1 MKRLLLI
8 FSITISG
15 AAFAAPPPGANPNTE
30 IYKWFDRQ
38 ENVVQGSCCG
48 EGDGHILNDDE
59 WRAKGD
65 GYEVEIKGQWFSTR
79 PEMALRR
86 SLEDPNPTG
95 HAVVWYTIRE
105 REVAIYCFA
114 PGWMN

>member
-8 FSITISG
+8 MSFTIGG
-15 AAFAAPPPGANPNTE
+15 AGFAAPPPGANPNSE

-65 GYEVEIKGQWFSTR
+65 GYEVEIKDQWFATR

>member
-1 MKRLLLI
+1 VVRRWLRRRPAQ
-8 FSITISG
+8 TR
-15 AAFAAPPPGANPNTE
+15 AARF
-30 IYKWFDRQ
+30 YKWFDRQ

-48 EGDGHILNDDE
+48 QGDGHILEDDE
-59 WRAKGD
+59 WRAKAD
-65 GYEVEIKGQWFSTR
+65 GYDVRIKNQWFSTS

-95 HAVVWYTIRE
+95 HAVVWYTIRG
-105 REVAIYCFA
+105 REIEIYCFS